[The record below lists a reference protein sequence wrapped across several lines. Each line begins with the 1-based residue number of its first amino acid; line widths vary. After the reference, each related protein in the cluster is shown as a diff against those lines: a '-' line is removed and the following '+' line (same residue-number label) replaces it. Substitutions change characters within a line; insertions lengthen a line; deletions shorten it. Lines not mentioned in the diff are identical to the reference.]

1 MLAKGQMRVCVFIK
15 KRKAFVVR
23 KEAGEILLHQLN
35 TSTELSTEEYL
46 TIEQ

>member
-15 KRKAFVVR
+15 KKKAFMAT
-23 KEAGEILLHQLN
+23 KDAGEILLHQLN
-35 TSTELSTEEYL
+35 ASTDLSIEEYL

>member
-15 KRKAFVVR
+15 KKASMAT
-23 KEAGEILLHQLN
+23 KDAGEILLHQLN
-35 TSTELSTEEYL
+35 ASTDLSIEEYL